1 MHMRKT
7 LKGNQRLQGGH
18 HDDHEHAMRRPEHKH
33 EQHEKKTPFGV
44 SEHLKNMRI
53 RQKAACAARMQN
65 CHTCTSL
72 PLCAAHAFL
81 QPAQHEQ
88 IMILPSFRAE
98 ASGVQRRLGPLEDTH
113 LRRDL
118 IWAYRYETARHARI
132 TVFSPYVPF
141 MMPSIPHMVRFGF
154 GFDVCFW
161 ASNCQKFTWM

>member
-1 MHMRKT
+1 MNTSMHVE
-7 LKGNQRLQGGH
+7 
-18 HDDHEHAMRRPEHKH
+18 HEHERNVLASEDRTQTRAGLRDD
-33 EQHEKKTPFGV
+33 TILGV
-44 SEHLKNMRI
+44 SEHLNDMRI

-118 IWAYRYETARHARI
+118 I
-132 TVFSPYVPF
+132 
-141 MMPSIPHMVRFGF
+141 
-154 GFDVCFW
+154 
-161 ASNCQKFTWM
+161 